1 MKRDLLH
8 PVIQLAIHTRAN
20 PLKCDLCEKGFI
32 EPGHL
37 NLSKFFKCNLW
48 EKGCNQSES
57 LTSHKGIHTEAKP
70 IICDLCEKR
79 FNRSDH
85 LTKHKIS
92 HTGEEPFKCDLCDNG
107 FTDSSNL
114 FFGTGN

>member
-32 EPGHL
+32 ESGHL
-37 NLSKFFKCNLW
+37 TSHKWSLAEAKPFKCNLW

-57 LTSHKGIHTEAKP
+57 LILHKWIYTEAKP
-70 IICDLCEKR
+70 IICDLCQKW
-79 FNRSDH
+79 FTRSDH
-85 LTKHKIS
+85 LTKCSRHAWNQPAK
-92 HTGEEPFKCDLCDNG
+92 
-107 FTDSSNL
+107 
-114 FFGTGN
+114 